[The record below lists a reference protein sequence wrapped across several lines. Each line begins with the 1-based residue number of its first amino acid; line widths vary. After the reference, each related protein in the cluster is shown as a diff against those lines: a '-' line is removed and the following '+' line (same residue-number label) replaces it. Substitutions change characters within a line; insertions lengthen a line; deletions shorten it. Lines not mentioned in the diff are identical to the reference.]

1 LLFLIALLLPTLFP
15 FAWRST
21 VSRRS
26 LVLGFFVPGGYI
38 PTLETKQREC
48 WKFKTRGVNS
58 EFDSRV
64 SVRPSKTLGTLTRQ
78 TRERN
83 TREVHSFQ
91 ALIINFG
98 SLRQRDEC
106 SGISCGWKARE
117 KERYTMNVATVNNL
131 VVVAHRVSLSS
142 LLVAN

>member
-1 LLFLIALLLPTLFP
+1 MGIDGAHTRCSSIISCLSAFDGLLLPTLFP

-98 SLRQRDEC
+98 SLREYVNGFELPRLKEANIRD
-106 SGISCGWKARE
+106 
-117 KERYTMNVATVNNL
+117 
-131 VVVAHRVSLSS
+131 VVDE
-142 LLVAN
+142 